1 MSESVRPSL
10 ETVNSVAPTT
20 KPVNNVITVG
30 MTEPVVPP
38 VSVVPS
44 NAVVPPVS
52 VVPPVAV
59 FTFGRFQ
66 PPTTGHEVLIRGL
79 IDLAIARE
87 ADAYVFVSSTHGTR
101 NLQNPLTVAQKVGYM
116 RKQYPVGV
124 QIVDTTVCGCKTLPS
139 IVDML
144 LAKGY
149 SHIIMGVGSDRVP
162 GFKRIFAKE
171 ERVEVV
177 PIGQKRTNRG
187 NSLAAMSGT
196 KMRLAASRRNLNA
209 FTRGVKIG
217 SMTNENA
224 ASLMANVRSGLGLSG
239 GSRRRRTYKLRLLR
253 DW

>member
-1 MSESVRPSL
+1 MSESVEAPVG
-10 ETVNSVAPTT
+10 TVNSVAPTS
-20 KPVNNVITVG
+20 KSANNVVAVVPAVS
-30 MTEPVVPP
+30 TEPVIPTT
-38 VSVVPS
+38 
-44 NAVVPPVS
+44 
-52 VVPPVAV
+52 AV

-101 NLQNPLTVAQKVGYM
+101 NLQNPLTVAQKVAYM
-116 RKQYPVGV
+116 RKQYPAGL

-149 SHIIMGVGSDRVP
+149 SHVVLGVGSDRVP

-196 KMRLAASRRNLNA
+196 KMRLAATRGNLNA

-224 ASLMANVRSGLGLSG
+224 ASLMANVRTGLGLSG
-239 GSRRRRTYKLRLLR
+239 GSKKKRKTRKRQRRFELR
-253 DW
+253 D

>member
-1 MSESVRPSL
+1 MSESVEAPVG
-10 ETVNSVAPTT
+10 TVNSVAPTS
-20 KPVNNVITVG
+20 KSANNVVAVVPTVS
-30 MTEPVVPP
+30 TEPVIPTT
-38 VSVVPS
+38 
-44 NAVVPPVS
+44 
-52 VVPPVAV
+52 AV

-101 NLQNPLTVAQKVGYM
+101 NLQNPLTVAQKVAYM
-116 RKQYPVGV
+116 RKQYPAGL

-149 SHIIMGVGSDRVP
+149 SHVVLGVGSDRVP

-187 NSLAAMSGT
+187 NSLSAMSGT
-196 KMRLAASRRNLNA
+196 KMRLAATRGNLNA

-217 SMTNENA
+217 SMTNENV
-224 ASLMANVRSGLGLSG
+224 ASLMANVRTGLGLTG
-239 GSRRRRTYKLRLLR
+239 GSKKKRRTYKLRLVR